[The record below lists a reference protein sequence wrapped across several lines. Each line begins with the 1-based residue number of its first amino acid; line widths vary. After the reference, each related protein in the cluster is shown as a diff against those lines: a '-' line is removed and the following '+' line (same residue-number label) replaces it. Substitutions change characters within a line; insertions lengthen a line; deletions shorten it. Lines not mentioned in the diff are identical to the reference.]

1 MQPTKANDKAL
12 KVIEN
17 MSNEELRQEIEMLAP
32 MIGNQQVFNRR
43 WTMIME
49 LGARALLE
57 RNRDGSNKR

>member
-49 LGARALLE
+49 LGARARLE